1 LGWDGIFLTVYL
13 NVSASVLEVVVA
25 VVDDFVGLGVTEDAG
40 VDALED
46 VEVDAGTG
54 TTLIFRSPAFLDFFS

>member
-1 LGWDGIFLTVYL
+1 VYL

-46 VEVDAGTG
+46 V
-54 TTLIFRSPAFLDFFS
+54 